1 MTYNLMHRNNSR
13 LTDTQFS
20 QTHRPVILPVSR
32 DLRKK
37 LFLVACDVSEYC
49 LPFFC

>member
-13 LTDTQFS
+13 LTDTQFL
-20 QTHRPVILPVSR
+20 QTHRLVILPVSR

-37 LFLVACDVSEYC
+37 LFLVACDVEYC